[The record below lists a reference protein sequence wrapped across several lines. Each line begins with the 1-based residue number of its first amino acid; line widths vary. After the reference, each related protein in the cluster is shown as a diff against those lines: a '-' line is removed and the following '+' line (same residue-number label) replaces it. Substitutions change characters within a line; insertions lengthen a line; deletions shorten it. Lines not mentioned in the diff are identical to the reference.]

1 MKNNLKD
8 NSEFSSDINTTLVL
22 KIIWK
27 HSSISRSDIV
37 NKTNLTA
44 ATVSRIV
51 KKLISC
57 GFVKEVGY
65 GESNGGRKPII
76 IELNPKAAM
85 VIGIDIEIDEING
98 VLVDLKGNIL
108 GRETVKNKEVEQEK
122 ILKKVK
128 DIINKL
134 MKVNNFKY
142 KEKVIGIG
150 IGMHGLVDYYKGVC
164 IYPPAFGWSNVPVA
178 EIIQKEF
185 KLPVILDNNERALAQ
200 GEKWF
205 GVAKNMQNF
214 ICLKVGA
221 GIGSGIFTNGT
232 LYRGISMSAGEIGH
246 IVVDE
251 DGPLCIC
258 GNYGCL
264 DSLATIPALIKRTIK
279 IIRQGAE
286 SKIYSMVDGKLDTIN
301 EDIIFEAAKNDDAI
315 ALQILRDTGRY
326 LGIAIA
332 NIINVLN
339 PEAVIVE
346 GKIIEAGEFVFQS
359 LRETVKN
366 KALSYP
372 FKKVRIIPGVLGSN
386 GVAIGASTLI
396 LERFLNF
403 GKLKLAKQYLL

>member
-22 KIIWK
+22 KIIWE

-37 NKTNLTA
+37 NKTNITA

-51 KKLISC
+51 KKLISY

-65 GESNGGRKPII
+65 CESNGGRKPIM
-76 IELNPKAAM
+76 IELNPKAAI

-98 VLVDLKGNIL
+98 VLVDLKGNII

-128 DIINKL
+128 DVIHQL
-134 MKVNNFKY
+134 MSVNNYEF
-142 KEKVIGIG
+142 KEKIIGIG
-150 IGMHGLVDYYKGVC
+150 IGMHGLVDYYKG
-164 IYPPAFGWSNVPVA
+164 ISIFPPAFGWSNVPVA
-178 EIIQKEF
+178 EIIHDEF
-185 KLPVILDNNERALAQ
+185 NLPVILENNVRALAQ

-205 GVAKNMQNF
+205 GVAKKMKNF
-214 ICLKVGA
+214 ICLNVGA
-221 GIGSGIFTNGT
+221 GIGSGIFTNGN
-232 LYRGISMSAGEIGH
+232 LYRGASMSAGEIGH
-246 IVVDE
+246 TVVDE
-251 DGPLCIC
+251 DGPLCVC

-264 DSLATIPALIKRTIK
+264 DSVATISALIDKTKK

-286 SKIYSMVDGKLDTIN
+286 SKIYNMVNGKLDEVN
-301 EDIIFEAAKNDDAI
+301 EDIIFEAAQKDDPI
-315 ALQILRDTGRY
+315 ALQVLRDNGRY

-332 NIINVLN
+332 NIINLLN
-339 PEAVIVE
+339 PEAVIID

-359 LRETVKN
+359 IRETVKN
-366 KALSYP
+366 KALSHP
-372 FKKVRIIPGVLGSN
+372 LKQVKIVTGMLGN
-386 GVAIGASTLI
+386 VGVAIDAATLI

-403 GKLKLAKQYLL
+403 SKLKFAK